1 MPTSASFWDELACQL
16 QNRESAGLRR
26 VRPTWTHLS
35 PRLVVDGSGNKLLN
49 FGSNDYLSLSW
60 CPDLLQ
66 PDGPRSEN
74 HGPRSENEESSG
86 ASIPEQR
93 KEGAG
98 ASPLVTGSTP
108 EHDALI
114 QELARF
120 ECEEDAILFSSGF
133 AANVGVV
140 SSLAREDDIMFSDH
154 LNHASLID
162 GCRLSRAKTIVYPH
176 NDMEAL
182 RSLIAKHRHEG
193 RRGFVVTDSLFSMD
207 GDTPDLVAMKRVLEE
222 WDLIGIIDEAH
233 ATGVYGK
240 RGTGLVEHQ
249 DAKSERWIRTG
260 TLSKAVGSVGGFVAG
275 PQVLI
280 DWLTNFARSYIY
292 STAAPASL
300 LRRTRGLI
308 GKLESMES
316 EREKLRANATGL
328 RSSLRT
334 IGLRVGG
341 GDSPIVA
348 IYSNSIEEV
357 LAWSQRLRKCGL
369 LVPAIRPPT
378 VPVDSCMLRVSLNTS
393 HTQEDLDRLTEVL
406 AAS

>member
-16 QNRESAGLRR
+16 QSRETAGLRR
-26 VRPTWTHLS
+26 DRPTWTHLS
-35 PRLVVDGSGNKLLN
+35 PRLVVDGLGNELLN
-49 FGSNDYLSLSW
+49 FGSNDYLCLSW
-60 CPDLLQ
+60 YPGLLQ
-66 PDGPRSEN
+66 PDGPRSED
-74 HGPRSENEESSG
+74 HGPSSETEEDPG
-86 ASIPEQR
+86 ASMPEQR

-114 QELARF
+114 RELARF

-140 SSLAREDDIMFSDH
+140 SSLAREDDILFSDR

-176 NDMEAL
+176 NDIEEL
-182 RSLIAKHRHEG
+182 RALIAKHRHEG

-316 EREKLRANATGL
+316 EREKLRANATHL

-334 IGLRVGG
+334 VGLRVGG
-341 GDSPIVA
+341 VDSPIVA
-348 IYSNSIEEV
+348 IYANSIEEV

-369 LVPAIRPPT
+369 FVPAIRPPT

-393 HTQEDLDRLTEVL
+393 HTKEDLNFLTEVL
-406 AAS
+406 AAT